1 MFFIR
6 SFIAVAFLAVSL
18 LANGNTPDLQKCGE
32 ARLTVLFWDIYES
45 SLFTPSGEYDPD
57 IRPLRLEIRYLRAI
71 KAKDLVAQTA
81 KEWQAQGIED
91 SRHAQWLSVLTELWP
106 DVNQNDVLALA
117 IADNGRAEFSF
128 NGQFVGAI
136 EDPDFG
142 RDFTGIWLSPN
153 TTRPQLRAALIG
165 DAGRG

>member
-6 SFIAVAFLAVSL
+6 SFIAVAFLAISL

-45 SLFTPSGEYDPD
+45 SLFTPSGEYYPD

-106 DVNQNDVLALA
+106 DVSQNDVLALA